1 MRQLNRIIPLVISAA
16 VIAALPGLARAAG
29 PTDSVRYWDRSGDSK
44 LRLDI
49 RGDRVIDIRFRGDSV
64 CRRANG
70 DRVEPWYGTGVI
82 SFFNDTN
89 LNGSGGFRSHQE
101 YRRRKFVRNVV
112 GNIDTREATV
122 GIHYRAPV
130 KRDGPNV
137 ASCRTGE
144 VAFKLQ
150 RVG

>member
-1 MRQLNRIIPLVISAA
+1 MSQLSRIIPLVISAA
-16 VIAALPGLARAAG
+16 AIAAAPGLAGAAG
-29 PTDSVRYWDRSGDSK
+29 PADSVRYWDRSGDSK

-49 RGDRVIDIRFRGDSV
+49 RGDRVISILFHGDAV

-82 SFFNDTN
+82 SFFNDTKLDASN
-89 LNGSGGFRSHQE
+89 SFRSHQE
-101 YRRRKFVRNVV
+101 YRRRKFVRNLV

-137 ASCRTGE
+137 ATCRTGE